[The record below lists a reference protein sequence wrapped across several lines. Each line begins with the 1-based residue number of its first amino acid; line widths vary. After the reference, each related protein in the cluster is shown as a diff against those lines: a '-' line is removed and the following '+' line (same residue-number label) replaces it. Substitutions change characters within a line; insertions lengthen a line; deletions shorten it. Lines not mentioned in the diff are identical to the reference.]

1 LDNQGAQHVIADPWA
16 NDGNTLPT
24 VDLATLEGRL
34 TAAIL
39 ELLENGEVGN
49 DWPQRV
55 AREVLLQL
63 AAELTAH
70 EQLAERSLAL
80 VDAVQFLTQE
90 L

>member
-1 LDNQGAQHVIADPWA
+1 MIADPLA
-16 NDGNTLPT
+16 NDGNTLLT

-39 ELLENGEVGN
+39 EVLENSEVGG

-55 AREVLLQL
+55 AREVLLHL

-70 EQLAERSLAL
+70 EQLAMRSLTLA
-80 VDAVQFLTQE
+80 DTVQFLAQE
-90 L
+90 YSP